1 MLDQQ
6 LSCHQSKYC
15 VHFCAEWLV
24 LPPHAHISLLP
35 SSSQGGLRDTHHIPN
50 VYTVASTPFHGGN
63 EGSEGSEQRQSN
75 FYEVRLKRQIS
86 GFNKKLWTADDLI
99 MNLDAVIANC

>member
-6 LSCHQSKYC
+6 LSCHQSKYF
-15 VHFCAEWLV
+15 VPFCAEWLV

-35 SSSQGGLRDTHHIPN
+35 SSSQGDLTDTHHVLH
-50 VYTVASTPFHGGN
+50 VYTAAPTPLRGRN

-75 FYEVRLKRQIS
+75 FYEARLKRQIS
-86 GFNKKLWTADDLI
+86 GFYKKLWTADDLI
-99 MNLDAVIANC
+99 MNLDAIIANC